1 MRPLHEII
9 ETPAYLAAA
18 ARAGM
23 TEEDRAA
30 VVDFIAGNP
39 QAGDLIKGSGGV
51 RKVRIAKPGGGKSGG
66 WRVLTAYISDTV
78 AVLLVTAYGK
88 NQRGNVSK
96 AEVNEMAELMKE
108 LKAEARGSKE

>member
-18 ARAGM
+18 ERAGM
-23 TEEDRAA
+23 TEDDRVMVADYIAA
-30 VVDFIAGNP
+30 NP
-39 QAGDLIKGSGGV
+39 QAGDLIKGSGGI
-51 RKVRIAKPGGGKSGG
+51 RKVRIAKPGVGKSGG
-66 WRVLTAYISDTV
+66 WRVLTAYVSDTV

-96 AEVNEMAELMKE
+96 AEVNEMAKLMKE
-108 LKAEARGSKE
+108 LKAQARQT

>member
-1 MRPLHEII
+1 MRPLHEVI

-23 TEEDRAA
+23 TEDDRVA
-30 VVDFIAGNP
+30 VVDFIAANP

-66 WRVLTAYISDTV
+66 WRVLTAYVSETV

-96 AEVNEMAELMKE
+96 AEINEMSQLMKV
-108 LKAEARGSKE
+108 LKAEARRKEA

>member
-1 MRPLHEII
+1 MRPLHEIV

-23 TEEDRAA
+23 TEDDRAA
-30 VVDFIAGNP
+30 VAAFIAADP

-51 RKVRIAKPGGGKSGG
+51 RKVRVAKPGGGKSGG
-66 WRVLTAYISDTV
+66 WRVLTAYVSDTV
-78 AVLLVTAYGK
+78 AVLVVTVYGK

-96 AEVNEMAELMKE
+96 VEINEMAKLMKA
-108 LKAEARGSKE
+108 LKAEARRKED

>member
-1 MRPLHEII
+1 
-9 ETPAYLAAA
+9 
-18 ARAGM
+18 M
-23 TEEDRAA
+23 TDDDRVA
-30 VVDFIAGNP
+30 VVNYIATNP

-66 WRVLTAYISDTV
+66 WRVLTAYVSDTV

-96 AEVNEMAELMKE
+96 AEVNEMAQLMKE
-108 LKAEARGSKE
+108 LKAEARRKQE

>member
-18 ARAGM
+18 ERAGM

-30 VVDFIAGNP
+30 VVDFIAANP

-66 WRVLTAYISDTV
+66 WRVLTAYISETV

-96 AEVNEMAELMKE
+96 AEVNEMAGLMKE
-108 LKAEARGSKE
+108 LKAEARRSNK

>member
-1 MRPLHEII
+1 MRPLHEVI

-18 ARAGM
+18 ERAGM
-23 TEEDRAA
+23 TDDDRVA
-30 VVDFIAGNP
+30 VVNYIATNP

-66 WRVLTAYISDTV
+66 WRVLTAYVSDTV

-96 AEVNEMAELMKE
+96 ADVNEMAQLMKE
-108 LKAEARGSKE
+108 LKAEARRKQE

>member
-1 MRPLHEII
+1 MRPLHEVI

-23 TEEDRAA
+23 TEDDRVA
-30 VVDFIAGNP
+30 VVDFIAANP

-66 WRVLTAYISDTV
+66 WRVLTAYVSDTV
-78 AVLLVTAYGK
+78 VVLLVTAYGK

-96 AEVNEMAELMKE
+96 AEINEMFQLMKV
-108 LKAEARGSKE
+108 LKAEARRKED

>member
-1 MRPLHEII
+1 MRPLHEVI

-18 ARAGM
+18 VRAGM
-23 TEEDRAA
+23 TEDDRVA
-30 VVDFIAGNP
+30 VVDFIAANP

-96 AEVNEMAELMKE
+96 AEINEMSQLMKV
-108 LKAEARGSKE
+108 LKAEVRRKED

>member
-1 MRPLHEII
+1 MRPLHEIV

-23 TEEDRAA
+23 TEDDRTTVA
-30 VVDFIAGNP
+30 DFIAANP

-51 RKVRIAKPGGGKSGG
+51 RKVRVAKPGAGKSGG
-66 WRVLTAYISDTV
+66 WRVLTAYVSDTV
-78 AVLLVTAYGK
+78 AVLLVTVYGK

-96 AEVNEMAELMKE
+96 AEVNEMGKLMKE
-108 LKAEARGSKE
+108 LKAEARGSRE

>member
-1 MRPLHEII
+1 MRPLHEVI

-23 TEEDRAA
+23 TEDDRVA
-30 VVDFIAGNP
+30 VVDFIASNP

-66 WRVLTAYISDTV
+66 WRVLTAYVSDTV

-96 AEVNEMAELMKE
+96 AEINEMAQLMKD
-108 LKAEARGSKE
+108 LKAEARRKED

>member
-1 MRPLHEII
+1 
-9 ETPAYLAAA
+9 
-18 ARAGM
+18 M
-23 TEEDRAA
+23 TDDDRVA
-30 VVDFIAGNP
+30 VVNYIATNP

-66 WRVLTAYISDTV
+66 WRVLTAYVSDTV

-96 AEVNEMAELMKE
+96 ADVNEMAQLMKE
-108 LKAEARGSKE
+108 LKAEARRKQE